1 MGAFGQR
8 AVHGPP
14 GAQIPVARDRLAREL
29 TTPVLAEIRIESLG
43 AISLATAE
51 FGRGLTVLTG
61 ETGTGKTM
69 VVTGLHLLGG
79 ARADAT
85 RVRSGAERAV
95 VEGRFSTADLDDTA
109 HLDDLL
115 DASGAERDEDGS
127 VIALRTVARD
137 GPSRA
142 YLGGRSVP
150 AKSLSGFTAEL
161 LTLHGQNDQLR
172 LMRPEEQRGALDRF
186 AGTGPTLERYRKL
199 RDAWLSAQRD
209 LIDRRNRARELV
221 QETDRLKFALNEI
234 DTVDPRPG
242 EDDALVA
249 DIVRLSELD
258 TLREAAVSA
267 REALSAEDPDGS
279 GVSATDSLG
288 RARAALESTDDA
300 ALRALAAQLDEA
312 LTVVV
317 EVARE
322 LGGFLDELPVDASA
336 LESKLARQA
345 ELRTLTRKYAADIN
359 GVLRWA
365 AQSRERLAQLDVS
378 EEGLAALAN
387 RVDELSRELSAT
399 AVDLGKARRTAAK
412 RLAKEVT
419 AELSALAMADAEF
432 AIDVTTDLAPDRDD
446 PAALTVSFGPSGPML
461 ARAGA
466 DGIDRVEF
474 GFAAHHGMT
483 VLPLAKSA
491 SGGELSR
498 VMLALEVVLAAS
510 RKQSGG
516 TTMVF
521 DEIDAGVGGWA
532 AVQIGRRLARLAR
545 THQVIVVTHLPQ
557 VAAYADVHL
566 VVYSDVGS
574 KGASGVQRVTGDDRV
589 AELARMLAG
598 LGESDS
604 GRAHARELLDAAQ
617 KYQT

>member
-1 MGAFGQR
+1 M
-8 AVHGPP
+8 
-14 GAQIPVARDRLAREL
+14 L
-29 TTPVLAEIRIESLG
+29 TEIRIESLG
-43 AISLATAE
+43 AISVATAE
-51 FGRGLTVLTG
+51 FDRGLTVLTG

-85 RVRSGAERAV
+85 RVRSGADRAV
-95 VEGRFSTADLDDTA
+95 VEGRFTTTDLDDA
-109 HLDDLL
+109 AGAELDEIL

-127 VIALRTVARD
+127 VIALRSVSRD

-150 AKSLSGFTAEL
+150 AKSLSGFTTEL

-186 AGTGPTLERYRKL
+186 AAAGPACERYRKL
-199 RDAWLSAQRD
+199 RDAWLSARRD
-209 LIDRRNRARELV
+209 LIDRRSRARELA
-221 QETDRLKFALNEI
+221 QEADRLHFALNEI
-234 DTVDPRPG
+234 DTVDPQPG
-242 EDDALVA
+242 EDEALVA
-249 DIVRLSELD
+249 DIIRLSELD
-258 TLREAAVSA
+258 TLREAAASA
-267 REALSAEDPDGS
+267 RVALSGMLDDMS
-279 GVSATDSLG
+279 GGGAADALG

-300 ALRALAAQLDEA
+300 TLQALAGQIGEA

-317 EVARE
+317 DAGRE
-322 LGGFLDELPVDASA
+322 LGDYLEELPVDASA

-345 ELRTLTRKYAADIN
+345 QLRTLTRKYAADID

-365 AQSRERLAQLDVS
+365 AESRERLARLDVS
-378 EEGLAALAN
+378 EEGLAGLQRRVEELA
-387 RVDELSRELSAT
+387 RELAQA
-399 AVDLGKARRTAAK
+399 AVDLSKIRRKAAK

-432 AIDVTTDLAPDRDD
+432 TIDVTTDPGTGQDD
-446 PAALTVSFGPSGPML
+446 PAALAVPSGEL
-461 ARAGA
+461 ARAGG
-466 DGIDRVEF
+466 DGIDQVEF
-474 GFAAHHGMT
+474 GFAAHRGMT

-498 VMLALEVVLAAS
+498 VMLAIEVVLATT
-510 RKQSGG
+510 RKHAGG

-521 DEIDAGVGGWA
+521 DEVDAGVGGWA

-566 VVYSDVGS
+566 VVHDTGPD
-574 KGASGVQRVTGDDRV
+574 GASGVRRVSDDDRV

-604 GRAHARELLDAAQ
+604 GRAHARELLDTAQ
-617 KYQT
+617 NDEI

>member
-1 MGAFGQR
+1 M
-8 AVHGPP
+8 
-14 GAQIPVARDRLAREL
+14 L
-29 TTPVLAEIRIESLG
+29 TEIRIESLG
-43 AISLATAE
+43 AISVATAE

-69 VVTGLHLLGG
+69 VVTSLHLLGG

-95 VEGRFSTADLDDTA
+95 VEGRFTTTDLDDATA
-109 HLDDLL
+109 AQL
-115 DASGAERDEDGS
+115 DAILDSSGAERDEDGS
-127 VIALRTVARD
+127 VIALRSVSRD

-150 AKSLSGFTAEL
+150 AKSLSGFTNEL

-172 LMRPEEQRGALDRF
+172 LMRPDEQRGALDRF
-186 AGTGPTLERYRKL
+186 AGAAPALERYRKL
-199 RDAWLSAQRD
+199 RDEWLSARRD
-209 LIDRRNRARELV
+209 LADRRNRARELA
-221 QETDRLKFALNEI
+221 QEADRLQFALNEI
-234 DTVDPRPG
+234 DTVDPQPG
-242 EDDALVA
+242 EDDALVN

-258 TLREAAVSA
+258 ALREAVLGA
-267 REALSAEDPDGS
+267 RAALSGGTDDGE
-279 GVSATDSLG
+279 GFGAADCLG
-288 RARAALESTDDA
+288 RARTALESTDDTT
-300 ALRALAAQLDEA
+300 LQALAAQIGEA
-312 LTVVV
+312 LTVV
-317 EVARE
+317 ADAASE
-322 LGGFLDELPVDASA
+322 LGNYLEELPADASSLDA
-336 LESKLARQA
+336 KLARQA
-345 ELRTLTRKYAADIN
+345 ELRTLTRKYAPDIN

-365 AQSRERLAQLDVS
+365 EEARAKLAQLDVS
-378 EEGLAALAN
+378 EEGLAALERRAE
-387 RVDELSRELSAT
+387 ELAGKVAQA
-399 AVDLGKARRTAAK
+399 AVDLSKIRRKAAK

-419 AELSALAMADAEF
+419 AELAGLAMADAEF
-432 AIDVTTDLAPDRDD
+432 TIGVTADTADQDD
-446 PAALTVSFGPSGPML
+446 PAALRLPTGELV
-461 ARAGA
+461 RAGG
-466 DGIDRVEF
+466 DGIDQVEF
-474 GFAAHHGMT
+474 GFAAHRGMT

-498 VMLALEVVLAAS
+498 VMLALEVVLATSGLVAS
-510 RKQSGG
+510 G

-521 DEIDAGVGGWA
+521 DEVDAGVGGWA

-566 VVYSDVGS
+566 MVHSTGRN
-574 KGASGVQRVTGDDRV
+574 GASGVRRLTDEDRV

-617 KYQT
+617 RDGI

>member
-1 MGAFGQR
+1 M
-8 AVHGPP
+8 
-14 GAQIPVARDRLAREL
+14 L
-29 TTPVLAEIRIESLG
+29 TEIRIESLG
-43 AISLATAE
+43 AISAAVGE
-51 FGRGLTVLTG
+51 FDRGLTVLTG

-85 RVRSGAERAV
+85 RVRSGADRAV
-95 VEGRFSTADLDDTA
+95 VEGRFTTADLDDA
-109 HLDDLL
+109 AVALLDGML

-127 VIALRTVARD
+127 VIALRSVSRD

-150 AKSLSGFTAEL
+150 AKSLGDFTTEL

-186 AGTGPTLERYRKL
+186 AKAGPALERYRKL
-199 RDAWLSAQRD
+199 RDAWLGARHD
-209 LIDRRNRARELV
+209 LVDRRNRMRELAL
-221 QETDRLKFALNEI
+221 ESDRLTFALNEI
-234 DTVDPRPG
+234 DTVDPQPG

-258 TLREAAVSA
+258 TLREAALTA
-267 REALSAEDPDGS
+267 HAALSGAPDDAEAS
-279 GVSATDSLG
+279 GHSAADSLG
-288 RARAALESTDDA
+288 RARAALQSTDDA
-300 ALRALAAQLDEA
+300 KLRALVGQVGEA
-312 LTVVV
+312 LTVV
-317 EVARE
+317 ADAAGE
-322 LGGFLDELPVDASA
+322 LSGFLDELPVDASA
-336 LESKLARQA
+336 LEAKLARQA
-345 ELRTLTRKYAADIN
+345 ELRTLTRKYAADVD

-365 AQSRERLAQLDVS
+365 RESRQRLAQLDVS
-378 EEGLAALAN
+378 EEGLTALAA
-387 RVDELSRELSAT
+387 RVDELARELGQA
-399 AVDLGKARRTAAK
+399 AVDLSGIRRKAAK

-419 AELSALAMADAEF
+419 AELSGLAMADAQF
-432 AIDVTTDLAPDRDD
+432 SIDVSNDVVVDKDD
-446 PAALTVSFGPSGPML
+446 PAALELPSGEL
-461 ARAGA
+461 TRAGA
-466 DGIDRVEF
+466 DGVDQVEF
-474 GFAAHHGMT
+474 GFAAHRGMDQ
-483 VLPLAKSA
+483 LPLAKSA

-510 RKQSGG
+510 AAG

-521 DEIDAGVGGWA
+521 DEVDAGVGGRA

-566 VVYSDVGS
+566 VVHSAGP
-574 KGASGVQRVTGDDRV
+574 KGTSVVRRVSGDERV

-617 KYQT
+617 KDEI